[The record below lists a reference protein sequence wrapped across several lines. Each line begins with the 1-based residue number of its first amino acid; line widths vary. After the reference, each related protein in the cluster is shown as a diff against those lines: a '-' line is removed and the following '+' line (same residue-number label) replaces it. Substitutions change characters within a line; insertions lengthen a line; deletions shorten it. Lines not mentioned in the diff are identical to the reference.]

1 MTEQMPS
8 QEGESSP
15 RTGVVDR
22 LAGVL
27 FWGFVVL
34 GLLALPAWSFWAG
47 KGGNGVVGSSGAVLW
62 CAWSGEGGAPALALT
77 GCPGTGSPL
86 EALVF
91 FPGEGRA
98 GAYLREG
105 LRQSGI
111 ADLGE
116 CFLPPGA
123 PCARSTEQ
131 LCREMTVRRLS
142 LAVPL
147 RGKTAGE
154 ELAKTLGTKGTT
166 LGRLSPAKPESGEAL
181 WEDSSWG
188 GGVLR
193 IWRKGASWRGEWFP
207 AGAEAPLLRFYY
219 GETGETTVQ
228 DAAGR
233 TLLTLPQRAPGGFL
247 RIPMDSLE
255 SPAESSGDPG

>member
-1 MTEQMPS
+1 MPS
-8 QEGESSP
+8 QEADASP
-15 RTGVVDR
+15 HAGVSDR

-47 KGGNGVVGSSGAVLW
+47 KGGNCVVGSSGAVLW
-62 CAWSGEGGAPALALT
+62 CAWSGEGGAPILALT
-77 GCPGTGSPL
+77 GCPGIGSPL

-91 FPGEGRA
+91 FPGEERS
-98 GAYLREG
+98 GAYLREC

-123 PCARSTEQ
+123 TFTRSTEQ
-131 LCREMTVRRLS
+131 LCCEMTVRRLS

-147 RGKTAGE
+147 RGKTVGE
-154 ELAKTLGTKGTT
+154 ELAKTLGTKGTA

-193 IWRKGASWRGEWFP
+193 IWRKGASWRGEWCP
-207 AGAEAPLLRFYY
+207 AGAEAPFVTFYY
-219 GETGETTVQ
+219 GETGETVVQ
-228 DAAGR
+228 DATGR
-233 TLLTLPQRAPGGFL
+233 TLLNLPQRAPGGFL
-247 RIPMDSLE
+247 RIPMDSVE
-255 SPAESSGDPG
+255 SPVESSGGPG